1 MPKGSPELTAA
12 RREEIMSACEQLYQ
26 TMSFH
31 DITLKE
37 IGEVTS
43 FSRPSIYNYFKTK
56 EEIFLALFEREYEE
70 WTKDLMSIL
79 DGNERLDHEQL
90 ADQVARSLEKRK
102 LMLKILSVNLY
113 DMEENSRME
122 RLVSFKQA
130 YKRSTD
136 AVKALAGKFCPEMND
151 EDIDRFALI
160 FLPFLH
166 GVHPYAFSTPK
177 QMEAMDQ
184 AGVPYGGRTIYSL
197 VYEGLKNILNQ

>member
-1 MPKGSPELTAA
+1 MPKGSPERTAA
-12 RREEIMSACEQLYQ
+12 RREEIMSVCAHLYE
-26 TMSFH
+26 TMTFH
-31 DITLKE
+31 DITLKQ

-56 EEIFLALFEREYEE
+56 EEIFLALFQQEYEL
-70 WTKDLMSIL
+70 WTDDLNRIL
-79 DGNERLDHEQL
+79 EDNEHLDHTQL

-102 LMLKILSVNLY
+102 LLLKILSVNLY

-122 RLVSFKQA
+122 RLVDFKRA

-136 AVKALAGKFCPEMND
+136 AVKALAWKFCPEMD
-151 EDIDRFALI
+151 ADAVERFALV